1 MNAIASAVRATSVW
15 ANPMRTRLLLFAIAL
30 SSCQSHWPADEVKGY
45 QIIGRIDSLAPNS
58 ALPSVAVVVAPD
70 ECLECSANIGSWLEL
85 RRKYPGHIRIVFS
98 SPPDSTD
105 LIVLRRG
112 RIPIDAILS
121 RSLSRRV
128 KPPAVAIRADSG
140 DVDSLEPANG
150 RSVLQ
155 ATRLLSEHP

>member
-1 MNAIASAVRATSVW
+1 
-15 ANPMRTRLLLFAIAL
+15 MRTRLVLFAFAL
-30 SSCQSHWPADEVKGY
+30 TACQSEWPADEAQDY
-45 QIIGRIDSLAPNS
+45 QVIGRIDLLASDS

-105 LIVLRRG
+105 LFVLRRG

-121 RSLSRRV
+121 RRLSRRL
-128 KPPAVAIRADSG
+128 KPPVVAIRARSG
-140 DVDSLEPANG
+140 EVGNVEPASG
-150 RSVLQ
+150 RSVIQ